1 MNLLYGIL
9 IMAQV
14 GLFSYGFYSFLQPN
28 PSAKAIGV
36 FMMLVNL
43 ISGYINFTSLMGL
56 KK

>member
-14 GLFSYGFYSFLQPN
+14 GLFSYGFYSFLLPD